1 MPPKKLDFTST
12 EEDKTEPYIYVY
24 RNPLEKEIQ
33 EIKEFLSLKRELKV
47 KEQGTLSE
55 MTKDIPK
62 LDENAIGNVC
72 GKCHRYAN
80 HTRKPCKNQECGQEK
95 RGFHEK
101 EKELLMSRGV

>member
-1 MPPKKLDFTST
+1 MPKGNRTKCTLPPKKLDFTST

-55 MTKDIPK
+55 MTKDICLWKMPQ
-62 LDENAIGNVC
+62 IC
-72 GKCHRYAN
+72 
-80 HTRKPCKNQECGQEK
+80 
-95 RGFHEK
+95 
-101 EKELLMSRGV
+101 